1 MLCQQVG
8 AQTQFLQAGRRKR
21 CSKVLDMYAEYIVK
35 KKSDFKTSLIK
46 ALVVLASA
54 ILMYIALIITQNAVF
69 FMPAAVALIG
79 WAGYHVFIQFNV
91 EYEYIV
97 TNGELDI
104 DRIVARRG
112 RRRII
117 NIQTNNFEL
126 IAPYDDEHRAAYE
139 SGEFKKTIDVRSGP
153 DAEGWFVIANHKD
166 QGRVRILF
174 EPTPKMLKIFSEYLP
189 RQMAVHYVP
198 PADGDEEDED

>member
-1 MLCQQVG
+1 M
-8 AQTQFLQAGRRKR
+8 
-21 CSKVLDMYAEYIVK
+21 LDMYAEYIVK
-35 KKSDFKTSLIK
+35 RRSDVKSSIIK
-46 ALVVLASA
+46 ALIVLGSA
-54 ILMYIALIITQNAVF
+54 ILMYIALILTQKVIF
-69 FMPAAVALIG
+69 FMPASVALIG
-79 WAGYHVFIQFNV
+79 WAGYHAFIQFNV

-117 NIQTNNFEL
+117 NVKTNYYEL
-126 IAPYDDEHRAAYE
+126 IAPYDDEHRQAFE

-153 DAEGWFVIANHKD
+153 KADAWFVIANHKD

-174 EPTPKMLKIFSEYLP
+174 EPTPKMLKIFSAYLP
-189 RQMAVHYVP
+189 RQMAVRYVP
-198 PADGDEEDED
+198 EEDEEDEE